1 MRRTVNYVLYV
12 LFTASVFVL
21 VVKLLVPTKVYL
33 VITGNEVRVF
43 EVHGLYTL
51 GDVLI
56 IALAASVASITGT
69 LVIIGFGGGNRSKEL
84 ISISG
89 KYVGVS
95 NDVIRYWEMVKN
107 ELGGI
112 EAKVIEELLR
122 AGGSM
127 YQRDLQQVLNIPKST
142 LSTVLTKLEARGA
155 VIRVKRGLRNLIIL
169 TKPKEE
175 VNH

>member
-1 MRRTVNYVLYV
+1 MGRARYILYA

-21 VVKLLVPTKVYL
+21 AFKLVVPTKVYL
-33 VITGNEVRVF
+33 VITGSEVKVF

-51 GDVLI
+51 SDVLVI
-56 IALAASVASITGT
+56 TLAASVASITGT
-69 LVIIGFGGGNRSKEL
+69 LVITGFGEGRGPKEL
-84 ISISG
+84 VSG
-89 KYVGVS
+89 GGGYVGVG
-95 NDVIRYWEMVKN
+95 NDVIRYWEVAKN

-127 YQRDLQQVLNIPKST
+127 YQRDLQQVLNVPKST

-155 VIRVKRGLRNLIIL
+155 IIRVRRGLRNLIVL
-169 TKPKEE
+169 TKPRKE
-175 VNH
+175 